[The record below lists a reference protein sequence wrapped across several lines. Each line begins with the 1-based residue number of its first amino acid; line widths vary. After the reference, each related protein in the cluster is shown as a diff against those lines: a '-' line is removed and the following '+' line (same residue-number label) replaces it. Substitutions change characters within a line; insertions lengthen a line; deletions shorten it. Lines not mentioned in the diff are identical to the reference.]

1 MVDPRKNL
9 QEAVERQRLNL
20 KELSLELGYNHAY
33 LQQFIARGTPKKLP
47 EDVRNRLAERLGLP
61 PEDLGGS
68 LSTARPSSK
77 TAAAAVSAPSP
88 LPSLVPN
95 ASPPVPV
102 DFPNVAIGMYGS
114 AVAGALDDGKF
125 VLNGNRVMDVLCPPM
140 LIGVQGAY
148 GVFVHGN
155 SMKPRY
161 REGEAVFVNPHLPVR
176 QEDYVVVQLAGDFD
190 GDDRSGYIKQ
200 FVSRNSR
207 ELILAQHQP
216 PEGGD
221 AEPYTENRFLLRFP
235 RDRVIAVHRIVWAG
249 EV

>member
-1 MVDPRKNL
+1 MADPRQNL
-9 QEAVERQRLNL
+9 ADAAERLG
-20 KELSLELGYNHAY
+20 LSLKLLSEEVGKNHAY
-33 LQQFIARGTPKKLP
+33 LQQFVKRGTPAKLP
-47 EDVRNRLAERLGLP
+47 EEVRNKLVLRLGLTS
-61 PEDLGGS
+61 EDLGGPP
-68 LSTARPSSK
+68 STASDTSAQARSHQ
-77 TAAAAVSAPSP
+77 AASGAFIP
-88 LPSLVPN
+88 PN

-102 DFPNVAIGMYGS
+102 EFPNVSIGMYGS
-114 AVAGALDDGKF
+114 AVAGGIDDGKF

-176 QEDYVVVQLAGDFD
+176 QEDYVVVQLAGDFE

-200 FVSRNSR
+200 FISRNSR
-207 ELILAQHQP
+207 ELVLAQHQP
-216 PEGGD
+216 PENE
-221 AEPYTENRFLLRFP
+221 EPEPFSENRFLLRFP